1 MATALAP
8 AKVIL
13 FGEHAVVYGEPALA
27 AAIDLE
33 ARVSVR
39 PAPATTVNGHLL
51 SSQHH
56 IHLVH
61 ALELTE
67 APPLAITTASG
78 IPSAAGLGSSAAL
91 TTATVAA
98 ALAETGRFDAERTAR
113 LAYEAEWRAQG
124 GRGSPTDTSTVT
136 AGGGV
141 FVDGRAYEAPARPGI
156 LGAAPAAGEPLWTI
170 ERGERTWAL
179 KRVTLPPI
187 TLVVGHTQERG
198 RTADEVAKV
207 ARFAKRQATFARE
220 VFAEIGHLARDGTRA
235 LAANDLPAAGKLMER
250 NHRLLTI
257 LGVSTAK
264 LDRLC
269 DAALRHAHGAKLTGS
284 GGGGSM
290 IALATDPEKCAEAIR
305 RAGGIPYVAHLG
317 ARGVRVFEG
326 EVPR

>member
-33 ARVSVR
+33 ARVSVH
-39 PAPATTVNGHLL
+39 AASATTVNNHPL

-61 ALELTE
+61 ALELAG

-98 ALAETGRFDAERTAR
+98 ALQHAGRFDRETTAR

-141 FVDGRAYEAPARPGI
+141 LVDRPPGE
-156 LGAAPAAGEPLWTI
+156 GEPLWTV
-170 ERGERTWAL
+170 ERGERAWAL
-179 KRVTLPPI
+179 RRVALPPVAV
-187 TLVVGHTQERG
+187 VVGHTQERG

-207 ARFAKRQATFARE
+207 ARFAKRHATFARE
-220 VFAEIGHLARDGTRA
+220 VFSEIGALARDGTRA
-235 LAANDLPAAGKLMER
+235 LVAGDLPGAGKLMER

-257 LGVSTAK
+257 LGVSTPK

-290 IALATDPEKCAEAIR
+290 IALATDAERCADAIR
-305 RAGGIPYVAHLG
+305 RVGGVPYIVQLG
-317 ARGVRVFEG
+317 ARGVRVFDG

>member
-39 PAPATTVNGHLL
+39 PAGVTTVNGNPL

-56 IHLVH
+56 VHLVH
-61 ALELTE
+61 ALQVTE
-67 APPLAITTASG
+67 APHFDITTASG

-98 ALAETGRFDAERTAR
+98 VLQHLGRFDPERTAR

-124 GRGSPTDTSTVT
+124 GRGSPTDTSTVS

-141 FVDGRAYEAPARPGI
+141 LVDRPPGE
-156 LGAAPAAGEPLWTI
+156 GEPLWTI

-179 KRVTLPPI
+179 RRVTLPPM

-207 ARFAKRQATFARE
+207 ARFAKRQGTFARE
-220 VFAEIGHLARDGTRA
+220 VFAEIGGVARDGMRA
-235 LAANDLPAAGKLMER
+235 LTANDLPAAGKLMER

-257 LGVSTAK
+257 LGVSTPK

-269 DAALRHAHGAKLTGS
+269 AAAMRHAHGAKLTGS

-290 IALATDPEKCAEAIR
+290 IALPTDVEKCADAIR
-305 RAGGIPYVAHLG
+305 RAGGVPYTVHLG
-317 ARGVRVFEG
+317 ARGVRVFAG
-326 EVPR
+326 EVPA